1 MHELQNCVCACVL
14 TTTCNFLL
22 SFFLFLKRKKNHN
35 FPTCG
40 TKQTAT
46 YEEIPDD
53 LASMEVCMRH
63 IASLASAIIIVKV
76 SINIGRSAYNT

>member
-14 TTTCNFLL
+14 TTTI
-22 SFFLFLKRKKNHN
+22 
-35 FPTCG
+35 FPHV
-40 TKQTAT
+40 KPNKLQLN
-46 YEEIPDD
+46 YEEIPHD

-63 IASLASAIIIVKV
+63 IASLASALIIVKV